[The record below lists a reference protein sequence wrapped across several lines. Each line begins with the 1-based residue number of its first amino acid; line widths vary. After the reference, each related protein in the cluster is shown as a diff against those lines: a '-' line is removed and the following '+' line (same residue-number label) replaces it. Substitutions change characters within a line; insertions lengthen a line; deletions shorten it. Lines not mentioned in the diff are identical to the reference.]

1 MYLVKT
7 EFKDQALA
15 QSSVPQEASSS
26 FILQSLDAPDKIVRF
41 DLLVLKAED
50 RLADSETFKY
60 LFETHGDWNA
70 PPSHAVYAIWQI
82 TDPEREAAFIESR
95 RQLFELRRQVLPTFA
110 CDWLLKH
117 TNEAGQYM
125 VLGLYGDE
133 EGATS
138 LCRDHPAIKK
148 FAHAHSAKEY
158 SAQDLT
164 GVCCFRVV
172 AAKN

>member
-1 MYLVKT
+1 MIDETIVK
-7 EFKDQALA
+7 QAA
-15 QSSVPQEASSS
+15 
-26 FILQSLDAPDKIVRF
+26 
-41 DLLVLKAED
+41 
-50 RLADSETFKY
+50 T
-60 LFETHGDWNA
+60 
-70 PPSHAVYAIWQI
+70 
-82 TDPEREAAFIESR
+82 R
-95 RQLFELRRQVLPTFA
+95 RGKTGNLFELYLWFWGRVIAALLAWLLVASLLYLYFFNPDGLAGVTYTLSTARWTDPLWGVVWRGFDWLLVVWGVVIGRQVLPTFA

-117 TNEAGQYM
+117 TDVAGQYM